1 MKRWIKASDEP
12 KGYNYRG
19 CYIHK
24 DTFSWVVYDEGR
36 KLQEFDTPDEAEEY
50 VDEYLREE

>member
-1 MKRWIKASDEP
+1 MKRWIKSSYEP

-19 CYIHK
+19 CYIYN
-24 DTFSWVVYDEGR
+24 DTFSCVVYDRGR
-36 KLQEFDTPDEAEEY
+36 KLQEFDTPDQAEEY

>member
-1 MKRWIKASDEP
+1 MKRWIHASSES

-19 CYIHK
+19 CYISK
-24 DTFSWVVYDEGR
+24 DTFSWVVYDQGR
-36 KLQEFDTPDEAEEY
+36 RLQEFDTPDQAEEY